1 MKVSSTSLLGYKQA
15 SKGKV
20 ATRDLGTRSI
30 KFSVVKEVNEAQGQL
45 LQRTAM
51 FGNGSFSLFVEAAT
65 KSVQEDSL
73 DFSQPWQFSDV
84 VLVVEEDRFHVHRCI
99 LGMWSEVFT
108 TMFTSQFKEKT
119 AKEIQLPG
127 KKSAQIKE
135 MLLVIY
141 PTSAKPIS
149 ESSYA
154 FLLDLAKEYMMA
166 KLTEKCETYLM
177 DRLFSTF
184 GGFRLGGR
192 KDYCLELLEIAQH
205 HGLTRLQ
212 TACIEK
218 AKEMKFKDLKN
229 HNMYEKISFSNYR
242 KIVEGMFEIYER
254 KLAGRESKSPVSTTP
269 LTFPPVEQ
277 NVFKFTAG
285 FS

>member
-1 MKVSSTSLLGYKQA
+1 
-15 SKGKV
+15 
-20 ATRDLGTRSI
+20 
-30 KFSVVKEVNEAQGQL
+30 
-45 LQRTAM
+45 M
-51 FGNGSFSLFVEAAT
+51 FGSRSVPSLF
-65 KSVQEDSL
+65 KSDQEDSL

-119 AKEIQLPG
+119 AEEIPLPG
-127 KKSAQIKE
+127 KKSAEIKE

-141 PTSAKPIS
+141 PTSAKPIC
-149 ESSYA
+149 ESNYA

-166 KLTEKCETYLM
+166 KLTEKCETYLT
-177 DRLFSTF
+177 DRLLSAYH
-184 GGFRLGGR
+184 GLGLCLIP
-192 KDYCLELLEIAQH
+192 KNYCLELLEIAQN
-205 HGLTRLQ
+205 HGLNRLQ

-218 AKEMKFKDLKN
+218 AKKMKFKDLKN
-229 HNMYEKISFSNYR
+229 HNMYEKISSSNFR

-254 KLAGRESKSPVSTTP
+254 ELAGRESKSPSSPKTFTFGSVKQSHG
-269 LTFPPVEQ
+269 LTL
-277 NVFKFTAG
+277 

>member
-1 MKVSSTSLLGYKQA
+1 MYSSST
-15 SKGKV
+15 
-20 ATRDLGTRSI
+20 
-30 KFSVVKEVNEAQGQL
+30 
-45 LQRTAM
+45 
-51 FGNGSFSLFVEAAT
+51 FSLFVEAHT
-65 KSVQEDSL
+65 YSDQEDSL

-119 AKEIQLPG
+119 AEEIPLPG
-127 KKSAQIKE
+127 KKSAEIKE

-149 ESSYA
+149 QSNYA

-177 DRLFSTF
+177 DRLFSTL
-184 GGFRLGGR
+184 GGFGFNRR
-192 KDYCLELLEIAQH
+192 KDYCLELLEIAQN
-205 HGLTRLQ
+205 HGLNRLQ
-212 TACIEK
+212 TAAIEE
-218 AKEMKFKDLKN
+218 AKKMKFKDLKN
-229 HNMYEKISFSNYR
+229 HNMYEKISSSNFR

-254 KLAGRESKSPVSTTP
+254 ELAGKESKSP
-269 LTFPPVEQ
+269 F
-277 NVFKFTAG
+277 G
-285 FS
+285 RW

>member
-1 MKVSSTSLLGYKQA
+1 
-15 SKGKV
+15 
-20 ATRDLGTRSI
+20 
-30 KFSVVKEVNEAQGQL
+30 
-45 LQRTAM
+45 M
-51 FGNGSFSLFVEAAT
+51 FGSSSFSLFGKAET
-65 KSVQEDSL
+65 KSDQEDSL

-119 AKEIQLPG
+119 AKEIPLPG
-127 KKSAQIKE
+127 KKSAEIKE

-141 PTSAKPIS
+141 PTSAKPIC
-149 ESSYA
+149 ESNYA

-177 DRLFSTF
+177 GRLFRTF

-192 KDYCLELLEIAQH
+192 KDNCLELLEIAQNY
-205 HGLTRLQ
+205 GLNRLQ
-212 TACIEK
+212 TASIEE
-218 AKEMKFKDLKN
+218 AKKMKFKDLKN
-229 HNMYEKISFSNYR
+229 HNMYEKISSSNYR

-254 KLAGRESKSPVSTTP
+254 ELAGRESKGPVNDSRGFTG
-269 LTFPPVEQ
+269 LTLTGG
-277 NVFKFTAG
+277 FKFT
-285 FS
+285 

>member
-1 MKVSSTSLLGYKQA
+1 
-15 SKGKV
+15 
-20 ATRDLGTRSI
+20 
-30 KFSVVKEVNEAQGQL
+30 
-45 LQRTAM
+45 M
-51 FGNGSFSLFVEAAT
+51 FGSTGFSLFGKAAT
-65 KSVQEDSL
+65 KSDQEDSL

-119 AKEIQLPG
+119 AEEIPLPR
-127 KKSAQIKE
+127 KKSAEIKE

-141 PTSAKPIS
+141 PTSAKPIY
-149 ESSYA
+149 ESNYA

-177 DRLFSTF
+177 DRLLSAYHGF
-184 GGFRLGGR
+184 GLIR
-192 KDYCLELLEIAQH
+192 KDYCLELLEIAQNY
-205 HGLTRLQ
+205 GLIRLQ
-212 TACIEK
+212 TACIEE

-229 HNMYEKISFSNYR
+229 HNMYEKISSSNYR

-254 KLAGRESKSPVSTTP
+254 ELAGRESECPGISTASFNFGPVKSGG
-269 LTFPPVEQ
+269 LK
-277 NVFKFTAG
+277 FK
-285 FS
+285 

>member
-1 MKVSSTSLLGYKQA
+1 MYSSST
-15 SKGKV
+15 
-20 ATRDLGTRSI
+20 
-30 KFSVVKEVNEAQGQL
+30 
-45 LQRTAM
+45 
-51 FGNGSFSLFVEAAT
+51 FSLFVEAHT
-65 KSVQEDSL
+65 YSDQEDSL

-119 AKEIQLPG
+119 AKEIPLPG
-127 KKSAQIKE
+127 KKSAEIKE

-149 ESSYA
+149 QSNYA

-177 DRLFSTF
+177 NRLFSTF
-184 GGFRLGGR
+184 AFGGG
-192 KDYCLELLEIAQH
+192 KNCYELELLEIAQN
-205 HGLTRLQ
+205 HGLNRLQ
-212 TACIEK
+212 TACIEE
-218 AKEMKFKDLKN
+218 AKKMKFKDLKN
-229 HNMYEKISFSNYR
+229 HNTYEKISSSNYR

-254 KLAGRESKSPVSTTP
+254 ELAGRESECPVNSTGLFNFGAVKSGG
-269 LTFPPVEQ
+269 LTF
-277 NVFKFTAG
+277 K
-285 FS
+285 